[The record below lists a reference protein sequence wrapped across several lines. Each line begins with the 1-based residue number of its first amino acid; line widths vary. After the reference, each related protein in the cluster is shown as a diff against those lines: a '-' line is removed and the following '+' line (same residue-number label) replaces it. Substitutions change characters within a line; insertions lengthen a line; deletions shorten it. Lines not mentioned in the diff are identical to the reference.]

1 MENKKFTVEITKEG
15 AAKGQPAIW
24 YCEHPI
30 KQFVVQKSKQW
41 KGVYQVAEGEYKGM
55 IIDHSACR
63 IVGA

>member
-24 YCEHPI
+24 YCEHPM
-30 KQFVVQKSKQW
+30 KQFVVEKSKQW
-41 KGVYQVAEGEYKGM
+41 KSVYQVAEGEHKGM
-55 IIDHSACR
+55 IIDPSACR